1 MGHGQREALYKGTP
15 HLRRLLWRKIR
26 EHPLGFLR
34 FIGKNIKLELAALR
48 RRMSS

>member
-26 EHPLGFLR
+26 EHPLGFLW
-34 FIGKNIKLELAALR
+34 FLSKHIKLELAALR
-48 RRMSS
+48 RKMSD